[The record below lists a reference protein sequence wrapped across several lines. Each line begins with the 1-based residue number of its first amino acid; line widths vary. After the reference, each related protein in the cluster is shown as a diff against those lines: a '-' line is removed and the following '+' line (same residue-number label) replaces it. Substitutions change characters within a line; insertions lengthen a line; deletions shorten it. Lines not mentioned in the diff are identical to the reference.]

1 MASSKNSP
9 RNTVQLIWPGGHSEQ
24 VRLIAIGKS
33 GGAGE
38 VFEIEDEPRYVA
50 KIYHPT
56 TQEGPLARYA
66 QKIRWMIDNKPELPE
81 IPVEHE
87 GIVQL
92 AWPIALVM
100 KESKFA
106 GFVME
111 KVDFGRTMELDYLL
125 TRRQATREGFE
136 ADFGKLVTVC
146 YNLASLINCLHSKK
160 IAVVDLKPI
169 NLKVYKSELYV
180 SILDCDGFRICSD
193 SFRSEAP
200 QVTPEYLAPEFH
212 DKAVTRPEA
221 QDGFALATIIFRLL
235 NFGIHPFAGIAE
247 SRHPFAGIATSRH
260 PYPTE
265 LSGRIKIG
273 LYPYGRTPHKSVRAT
288 PASIHET
295 FPDSIRELFDR
306 AFASMPDGRA
316 TAYEW
321 AKILGNYANKSTG
334 YMSQC
339 PKGHLQFSGKS
350 CPTCLREAIIQGHA
364 ERQSRFMTQ
373 LQATPAR
380 ALRYVKKTLKGTHA
394 SPFQAALAQ
403 PQFNVVPLAPTTLSN
418 RNAISVEILWII
430 GLLITYWWIK

>member
-1 MASSKNSP
+1 MASPKNSP
-9 RNTVQLIWPGGHSEQ
+9 RNTVQLIWPGGQSEQ
-24 VRLIAIGKS
+24 VGLITIGKS

-38 VFEIEDEPRYVA
+38 VFEIESKPRYVA
-50 KIYHPT
+50 KIYHAT
-56 TQEGPLARYA
+56 TREAQLARYA
-66 QKIRWMIDNKPELPE
+66 QKIRWMIANKPDLPE
-81 IPVEHE
+81 IPAEHD

-92 AWPIALVM
+92 AWPVALVM

-111 KVDFGRTMELDYLL
+111 KIDFGRTMELDYLL
-125 TRRQATREGFE
+125 THRQATGEGFE
-136 ADFGKLVTVC
+136 VDFGKLVTVC
-146 YNLASLINCLHSKK
+146 YNLASLINCLHSNK

-180 SILDCDGFRICSD
+180 SILDCDGFHIYSD
-193 SFRSEAP
+193 NFHSEAP

-212 DKAVTRPEA
+212 DKAVTHPEG
-221 QDGFALATIIFRLL
+221 QDWFALATIIFRLL
-235 NFGIHPFAGIAE
+235 NYGIHPFAGIA
-247 SRHPFAGIATSRH
+247 ASRH

-273 LYPYGRTPHKSVRAT
+273 LYPYGKTPHNSVRAT
-288 PASIHET
+288 PASIHES

-306 AFASMPDGRA
+306 AFASMPSGRA

-321 AKILGNYANKSTG
+321 ATVLETYANKSTG
-334 YMSQC
+334 HMSQC
-339 PKGHLQFSGKS
+339 LKGHLQFSGKS

-364 ERQSRFMTQ
+364 ERQRRFMTQ

-380 ALRYVKKTLKGTHA
+380 SVRYSKQTLTGTHI

-403 PQFNVVPLAPTTLSN
+403 GQFNLVRLATSGSSN
-418 RNAISVEILWII
+418 RNVISFEILWIV
-430 GLLITYWWIK
+430 GLIVTFWWVK